1 MMQKSFLISIIYIF
15 LTTSLVAQSFLVL
28 EKMGTKKRYEFHL
41 GDQLEVMLDDDDFF
55 TRINI
60 LGLKDSSIITD
71 YEEVFLSRIVAIH
84 LTGQGKHVK
93 AWGPP
98 LMLAGIIL
106 FAIDIINQTTGENK
120 GDYSPSPAIT
130 TASISLFGLGAILT
144 FSGRNKIKLKKWWRL
159 RVVQV

>member
-1 MMQKSFLISIIYIF
+1 MQKSFLISIIYIF

-60 LGLKDSSIITD
+60 IGLKDSSIITD
-71 YEEVFLSRIVAIH
+71 YEEVFLSRIIVVH

-130 TASISLFGLGAILT
+130 TASISFFGLGAILT
-144 FSGRNKIKLKKWWRL
+144 FSGRNKIKLKNWWRL